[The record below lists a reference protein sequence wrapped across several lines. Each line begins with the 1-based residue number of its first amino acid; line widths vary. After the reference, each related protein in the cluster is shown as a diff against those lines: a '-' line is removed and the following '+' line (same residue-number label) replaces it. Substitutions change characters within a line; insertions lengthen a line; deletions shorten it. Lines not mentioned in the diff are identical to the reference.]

1 MLLIPAAWNYA
12 VQKGVQKERQEHINR
27 TEEAY
32 RRFGIDVDGV
42 RVLPD
47 TPEVRRF
54 LAGESNGKSGNDS

>member
-1 MLLIPAAWNYA
+1 MLIIPAAWNYA
-12 VQKGVQKERQEHINR
+12 VQRGVQRGVQRQLDR

-47 TPEVRRF
+47 TLEVRRF
-54 LAGESNGKSGNDS
+54 LAGESENGKSSDA

>member
-12 VQKGVQKERQEHINR
+12 VQRGVQRQLDR

>member
-12 VQKGVQKERQEHINR
+12 VQRGVERGVRRQRDREA
-27 TEEAY
+27 EAY
-32 RRFGIDVDGV
+32 RKFGIDVDGI

-54 LAGESNGKSGNDS
+54 LAGKSNGPSDDND

>member
-12 VQKGVQKERQEHINR
+12 VKKGVRRQLDR

-32 RRFGIDVDGV
+32 HIFGKDVNGV
-42 RVLPD
+42 RMLPD

-54 LAGESNGKSGNDS
+54 LAGKSNGPSDDND